1 MQNKT
6 SILTVFAVFLLA
18 ISIKLAYSQDQPAYD
33 FLKVDPSARA
43 SALAGAFETY
53 TDDPNIIF
61 FNPAGLS
68 TIQGKRVSAS
78 FGKYLLDINFGTA
91 SFNMKYGDLGWF
103 GAGVKYFNYG
113 SFDYTDEN
121 GAATG
126 GTFSANDLMFS
137 LGYSNYLYD
146 VVNYGVNVK
155 YIYSNI
161 ADYNSS
167 AIAFDFGL
175 MYLIPSQQV
184 SLAFTVNNIGT
195 QLKSYIDTRED
206 LPLDVRVGFSK
217 KLEHLPL
224 RLSVSF
230 SDLNLKRDKFLQHF
244 KSFAIGG
251 EFTFSENVSA
261 RIGYNNERRQD
272 LKLGSSLGIAGF
284 SAGIGIH
291 FLDRYSFDYSL
302 NSLGKVGSTHRF
314 NLGYKFD

>member
-1 MQNKT
+1 MLNKT
-6 SILTVFAVFLLA
+6 SILTIFDVFLLVT
-18 ISIKLAYSQDQPAYD
+18 SVKFGFSQDQPAYD

-61 FNPAGLS
+61 YNPAGLS

-91 SFNMKYGDLGWF
+91 SFNMKYKDLGWF
-103 GAGVKYFNYG
+103 GLGVKYFNYG
-113 SFDYTDEN
+113 SFDYMDEN
-121 GAATG
+121 GTATG
-126 GTFSANDLMFS
+126 GSFSANDLLFS

-146 VVNYGVNVK
+146 EVNYGVNVK
-155 YIYSNI
+155 YIYSSI
-161 ADYNSS
+161 ADYKSS

-184 SLAFTVNNIGT
+184 SLAFAVNNIGT

-230 SDLNLKRDKFLQHF
+230 SNLNVKRDKFLQHF

-251 EFTFSENVSA
+251 EFTFSENISA

-272 LKLGSSLGIAGF
+272 LKLGTSLGIAGF

>member
-1 MQNKT
+1 MLNKT
-6 SILTVFAVFLLA
+6 QLLTAMAVIAVSSILNTCFA
-18 ISIKLAYSQDQPAYD
+18 QNQPAYD

-53 TDDPNIIF
+53 TDDPNVIF
-61 FNPAGLS
+61 YNPAGLS
-68 TIQGKRVSAS
+68 TIEGKRVSAS

-91 SFNMKYGDLGWF
+91 SFNMKYKDAGWF

-113 SFDYTDEN
+113 TFDYMDEN
-121 GAATG
+121 GVPTG
-126 GTFSANDLMFS
+126 GTFSANDLMLT

-146 VVNYGVNVK
+146 EVNYGVNVK

-161 ADYNSS
+161 ADYKSS
-167 AIAFDFGL
+167 ALAFDFGL
-175 MYLIPSQQV
+175 LYMIPSQQIN
-184 SLAFTVNNIGT
+184 LAFSVNNIGT
-195 QLKSYIDTRED
+195 QLSTYADTRED

-224 RLSVSF
+224 KLSVSF
-230 SDLNLKRDKFLQHF
+230 SDLNQKRDKFLQYF
-244 KSFAIGG
+244 RSFAIGG
-251 EFTFSENVSA
+251 EFTFSENISA

-272 LKLGSSLGIAGF
+272 LKLGTSLGIAGF

>member
-1 MQNKT
+1 MSFKAKNPV
-6 SILTVFAVFLLA
+6 LLFLA
-18 ISIKLAYSQDQPAYD
+18 IAVLISGENLAQQRPAYD

-68 TIQGKRVSAS
+68 TITGKKVSAS

-91 SFNMKYGDLGWF
+91 AFNMKYKDIGWF
-103 GAGVKYFNYG
+103 GIGVKYFNYG
-113 SFDYTDEN
+113 TFDYMDEN
-121 GAATG
+121 LTPTG
-126 GTFSANDLMFS
+126 GTFSANDVMVS

-146 VVNYGVNVK
+146 VVNYGINVK

-161 ADYNSS
+161 AEYNSS
-167 AIAFDFGL
+167 AVGFDFGL
-175 MYLIPSQQV
+175 LYMIPSEQIN
-184 SLAFTVNNIGT
+184 LALSVNNIGT
-195 QLKSYIDTRED
+195 QVDSYLDTREK
-206 LPLDVRVGFSK
+206 LPLDVRVGISK
-217 KLEHLPL
+217 KLEHLPVN
-224 RLSVSF
+224 LSVSF
-230 SDLNLKRDKFLQHF
+230 SNLSEEKEKFIQHF
-244 KSFAIGG
+244 KSFSIGG
-251 EFTFSENVSA
+251 EFTFSENVLF
-261 RIGYNNERRQD
+261 RIGYNNEKRQD
-272 LKLGSSLGIAGF
+272 LKLGTSLGIAGF